1 MASRCA
7 GPLPLAPEPG
17 PGLCAGARGYHH
29 AVPKTVAP
37 AEPFTALADV
47 YDRIMAEVEYH
58 DWVSFILSVASE
70 RGWGGG
76 RLLDLGCGT
85 GNATLPVHALGL
97 EVEGLDAS
105 ERMLAVA
112 RSKLPD
118 VTFHRASFERFTL
131 TNRFTLI
138 YSVFDSLNN
147 LLDDDSFLETAARV
161 RHHLEPGGLFI
172 FDVNTPVGL
181 RELWHGGVAAGWA
194 DDVYYRWQ
202 HSYDAATGLA
212 RVEAF
217 CDTPDGSFT
226 EVHFERGYSA
236 AEAERLLK
244 EAGFVNV
251 EPLLYPDGA
260 APDADSERIWVAA
273 QRPARRRVRRR
284 AG

>member
-1 MASRCA
+1 M
-7 GPLPLAPEPG
+7 PNI
-17 PGLCAGARGYHH
+17 
-29 AVPKTVAP
+29 VAP

-47 YDRIMAEVEYH
+47 YDRIMADVEYQE
-58 DWVSFILSVASE
+58 WISFILSVAGE
-70 RGWGGG
+70 RGWSGG

-112 RSKLPD
+112 RRKLPD
-118 VTFHRASFERFTL
+118 VTFHRTSFERFAL
-131 TNRFTLI
+131 PNRFSLI

-147 LLDDDSFLETAARV
+147 LLDDGSFLAAATRV
-161 RHHLEPGGLFI
+161 RDHLEPGGLFI

-202 HSYDAATGLA
+202 HSYDEESGLA

-217 CDTPDGSFT
+217 CDTPQGSFT
-226 EVHFERGYSA
+226 EVHFERGYTAS
-236 AEAERLLK
+236 ELERLLA

-260 APDADSERIWVAA
+260 APDADSERIWLVA

-284 AG
+284 AN